1 MRHRAA
7 PFRVCPSGRSPNNLH
22 SLNCQSYTGRCVP
35 ARCAGHGGRLLP
47 PLSHGSCSTPSLG
60 GILSWSQGATRC
72 VRRTARVMRCL
83 WRFLRCFASGGSVQN
98 VSSERRQQSA
108 STTLRLRSGAR
119 SAFSDVCGI
128 SARRLKRSRETT
140 GGGQAPDAADSAL
153 ADIPIPLSVL
163 KGRCIGR
170 RPGEVRKT
178 PHFRALVLARC
189 CGQVQQL
196 RHTLLR
202 VAMVLLTAW
211 RPRRSDARQ
220 RTQRGWRGT

>member
-1 MRHRAA
+1 MVVDVPLPEDCLQHLVKHLDLRALVRASLVSESAVIVSKPMRHRAA

-22 SLNCQSYTGRCVP
+22 SLNCHSYTGRCVP

-72 VRRTARVMRCL
+72 VRRTARAMRCL
-83 WRFLRCFASGGSVQN
+83 WRFLRCSASGGSVQN

-119 SAFSDVCGI
+119 RAFSDVCGI

-140 GGGQAPDAADSAL
+140 GGGKYPTRRIAHLPTFQFRSASLKADASGEGL
-153 ADIPIPLSVL
+153 E
-163 KGRCIGR
+163 RCA
-170 RPGEVRKT
+170 K
-178 PHFRALVLARC
+178 H
-189 CGQVQQL
+189 
-196 RHTLLR
+196 HTLG
-202 VAMVLLTAW
+202 
-211 RPRRSDARQ
+211 P
-220 RTQRGWRGT
+220 